1 MAVFGGIFNN
11 SFACFVIEGPS
22 AAPAKPD
29 PVLVKEI
36 RRAHRCFQALVSG
49 QARSVAEL
57 ATVEGV
63 SDRYLSSL
71 LPLAFLAPN
80 IVEAIASGRH
90 PADLTAHRLIPT
102 LDLPI
107 AWPAQKQRLGIGG
120 PKPIHSIRTANAG
133 NRAAS

>member
-57 ATVEGV
+57 ARVEGV
-63 SDRYLSSL
+63 SDRYLSRI
-71 LPLAFLAPN
+71 LPLAFLAPD
-80 IVEAIASGRH
+80 IVQAIASGPQ
-90 PADLTAHRLIPT
+90 PADLTGHRRSPT
-102 LDLPI
+102 PHLPLPW
-107 AWPAQKQRLGIGG
+107 A
-120 PKPIHSIRTANAG
+120 
-133 NRAAS
+133 

>member
-22 AAPAKPD
+22 AASANPD

-57 ATVEGV
+57 AK
-63 SDRYLSSL
+63 
-71 LPLAFLAPN
+71 A
-80 IVEAIASGRH
+80 
-90 PADLTAHRLIPT
+90 
-102 LDLPI
+102 
-107 AWPAQKQRLGIGG
+107 GIGSWLG
-120 PKPIHSIRTANAG
+120 FYNEERQHQSLG
-133 NRAAS
+133 YRAPRQAYEAECRWRCGRSASPTG